1 MSFDINWMLWTEAGE
16 QPPAGQ
22 DPAAAGATPPPGMG
36 TDVPVPPGGAP
47 PQPLMGS
54 GATGQDQSQG
64 GEPPQDPNTPEMPE
78 DYGQQQQGPGT
89 QFEAWKKEF
98 YRLGIKGDPQ
108 EMLNSLARVRELDN
122 LEVPQRRF
130 VDDNYHILRYR
141 QNANMDAASKDI
153 RKLISDSLDRNRPG
167 STVMQYIYSTTT
179 AGKVPQLREIM
190 AKFPAFHGTRG
201 DYHRK
206 HVAALIGAAQV
217 GGGGSGPDLLYSGK
231 DFSINIST
239 RFYQEF
245 GRMQLVDWALQRRD
259 PEIVLS
265 DSEREKLEDGSPEEK
280 QVLRRRIVIESIS
293 RRLEGRSFLIN
304 VVETEGAAYYL
315 GWDASEGLL
324 SGYNEGKIVVRS
336 KGMSD
341 TEAIIDGEGDIVPV
355 VNVDILYLKDTGT
368 TDEAGRPK
376 FREVPFMSR
385 IDGQLY
391 LTAAKETLRD
401 LATGMSGLFFQEDPW
416 VGQPQDLK
424 VLQRSIPS
432 LEEIL
437 MRGPQ

>member
-1 MSFDINWMLWTEAGE
+1 MTIDINWMMWNEAGE
-16 QPPAGQ
+16 QPPATGAGTPLPGGM
-22 DPAAAGATPPPGMG
+22 PADTQVPDGGDQPPLMGSEGMGATPPGQPDQQHPDPGTPDM
-36 TDVPVPPGGAP
+36 PEEY
-47 PQPLMGS
+47 PQP
-54 GATGQDQSQG
+54 QQS
-64 GEPPQDPNTPEMPE
+64 
-78 DYGQQQQGPGT
+78 PGT

-98 YRLGIKGDPQ
+98 YRLAIKGEPM
-108 EMLNSLARVRELDN
+108 EMLNSLAKVRELDN
-122 LEVPQRRF
+122 LEIPQRRF
-130 VDDNYHILRYR
+130 VDDNFHILRFR
-141 QNANMDAASKDI
+141 QNPVIAEASGSI
-153 RKLISDSLDRNRPG
+153 RKMIGDSLDRNRPG
-167 STVMQYIYSTTT
+167 SAVMQYVYSAVTE
-179 AGKVPQLREIM
+179 GKTPQLREIM

-206 HVAALIGAAQV
+206 YVASLLGAVQV
-217 GGGGSGPDLLYSGK
+217 GGGGSGNDLLYSGK

-245 GRMQLVDWALQRRD
+245 GRIQLIDWALQKRD

-304 VVETEGAAYYL
+304 VVETEGLAYYM

-336 KGMSD
+336 KGPSD
-341 TEAIIDGEGDIVPV
+341 SEAMIDAQGDIVPV
-355 VNVDILYLKDTGT
+355 VNIDIFYLKDTGQ
-368 TDEAGRPK
+368 TDEGGRPK
-376 FREVPFMSR
+376 FKEVPFMSR

-424 VLQRSIPS
+424 LLQRSIPS